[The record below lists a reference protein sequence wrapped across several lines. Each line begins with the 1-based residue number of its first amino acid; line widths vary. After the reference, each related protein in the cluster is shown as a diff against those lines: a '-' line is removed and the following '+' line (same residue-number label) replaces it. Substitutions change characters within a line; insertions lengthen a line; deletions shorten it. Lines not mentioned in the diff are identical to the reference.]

1 MRIVRSRL
9 RVRRI
14 HLLLWTVVGAA
25 LLSQSAGCSSVI
37 VLPPGRAP
45 ADLLEHYCQAG
56 RVDAA
61 RTARPIRINKSNLS
75 RSFGGK
81 RVPEVGIKYGTT
93 YEVPIGSVVSEAM
106 RRAAARRLTDEVK
119 FGADLE
125 ACTIDFDINDF
136 QWCANEKE
144 ADEVCTLVC
153 TVRFLDHGGRN
164 VYLRESRFRADR
176 ASAFDGKNM
185 PRSIWECA
193 IDVACRAIDAMSQEE
208 GVRRALRR

>member
-1 MRIVRSRL
+1 MDQYILTITTALPLLGILVMLPVSRKAESTLKGIAFAVSLLTFIVSL
-9 RVRRI
+9 Y
-14 HLLLWTVVGAA
+14 LAFNFKSATSAMQFT
-25 LLSQSAGCSSVI
+25 LSI
-37 VLPPGRAP
+37 PW
-45 ADLLEHYCQAG
+45 
-56 RVDAA
+56 
-61 RTARPIRINKSNLS
+61 I
-75 RSFGGK
+75 
-81 RVPEVGIKYGTT
+81 PEFGIKYGTT

-119 FGADLE
+119 FEADLE

-164 VYLRESRFRADR
+164 VYLRECRFRANR
-176 ASAFDGKNM
+176 ASAFDGKTM

-193 IDVACRAIDAMSQEE
+193 IEIACRAVDAMSQEE